1 MAKLIIT
8 RGLSGSGKTT
18 WAKDFCRWEP
28 TCRFRVN
35 RDDLRGMLYGGYA
48 VASGYELEQLVTK
61 VQHETIRELLARDK
75 TVVVDDTNLALKHAK
90 ALAKLAYEAGALFEV
105 NDDFLTVSVEEAIRR
120 DAARDVSARVGR
132 EVIQRQYDRFVRGG
146 LQPVVY
152 TPPAGQ
158 ELEPYEAPAAKP
170 EAIIVDIDGTIAD
183 MGDRNPFDWAA
194 VGNDAVK
201 EEILE
206 IVQRYAGYTRDRGGI
221 FHIIFMSGR
230 DEVCRKETL
239 EWLELWAEVI
249 HDSQRFDEVDERG
262 YRVSDHNVH
271 LFMRPAGDNRP
282 DNVVKLELFNQ
293 HIRNNFDIHFV
304 LDDRDQV
311 VDMWRKL
318 GLTCLQVAPGAF

>member
-18 WAKDFCRWEP
+18 WAKDFCAWEP
-28 TCRFRVN
+28 GYRVRVN
-35 RDDLRGMLYGGYA
+35 RDDLRAMLFGAGY
-48 VASGYELEQLVTK
+48 VHEHSLEKTVTRI
-61 VQHETIRELLARDK
+61 QHDTIRTLLRQNK
-75 TVVVDDTNLALKHAK
+75 TVIVDDTNLVLKFAREFAK
-90 ALAKLAYEAGALFEV
+90 IAYEEGALFEV
-105 NDDFLTVSVEEAIRR
+105 NDQFLSVALEACLQRNAGR
-120 DAARDVSARVGR
+120 PVETRVPDH
-132 EVIQRQYDRFVRGG
+132 VIHRQYDRYVRGG

-152 TPPAGQ
+152 TPPAAQ
-158 ELEPYEAPAAKP
+158 VIEPYEPPAAKP

-183 MGDRNPFDWAA
+183 MGDRSPFDWAA

-249 HDSQRFDEVDERG
+249 HDAQRFDEVDERG

-271 LFMRPAGDNRP
+271 LFMRPAGDNRA

-311 VDMWRKL
+311 VEMWRKL
-318 GLTCLQVAPGAF
+318 GLTCLQVAPGDF